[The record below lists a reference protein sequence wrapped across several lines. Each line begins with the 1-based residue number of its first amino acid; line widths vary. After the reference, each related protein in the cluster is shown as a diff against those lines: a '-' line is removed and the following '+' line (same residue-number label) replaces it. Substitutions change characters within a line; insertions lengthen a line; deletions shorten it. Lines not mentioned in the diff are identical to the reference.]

1 MLKMYSFKNMLQLGI
16 IFFFLGLSLQVQSQN
31 PNFICNPNDF
41 KALKDFVN
49 SLETVVDFWDIRNST
64 NCCKWVGITCN
75 SSSSSNIGRVVKLE
89 LGKRRLNGKLSE
101 SLGNLDQ
108 LRTLNLTHNFLK
120 GSVPFKLLHLPN
132 LEVLDLSNNDLC
144 GVFPDSINLP
154 SLKSFNISDNS
165 FQGSVP
171 LGICKNSTR
180 VSVIKMGF
188 NHFIGSL
195 PTGIQSCGS
204 LEHLCLGSNLLS
216 GSLPVELFKLSRLTV
231 LSLQENRFDGQLS
244 SLIGNLSNLVHL
256 DICSNG
262 FSGNIPDVF
271 HSLRNLTYFS
281 AHSNRFF
288 GKIPTSL
295 ANSGSI
301 TSLSLRNNSLGG
313 TIELNCSAMISLVSL
328 DLATNGFIG
337 SVPDNLPY
345 CPKLQTINLARNN
358 FVGQIPES
366 FKNFHSLSSLS
377 VSNNSIHNIDAALR
391 ILQNCKNLTT
401 LVLTLNFR
409 DEELPT
415 DPSLQFNELKAL
427 IIANC
432 RLTGSVPQWLRNS
445 SKMQLLDLSWNRLM
459 GTLPPWIGDFKF
471 LFYMDLS
478 NNSLTGE
485 IPKEITGLQS
495 LISGP
500 IWMNEP
506 SPDFPFFLKRNVSVK
521 GLQYNQIFSFP
532 PTLELGNNFFTGAIW
547 PEFGNLKRLHV
558 LDLKSN
564 NLSGAIP
571 GGLSGMTSIEI
582 LDLSRNNLIGKIPSS
597 LVKCSFLSKFSV
609 AYNKLSGEV
618 PTGGQFATFSNSS
631 FEGNPGL
638 CGEHSTTPC
647 QNANQIPSGS
657 AARGKRRK
665 GTVIGMGIGIGLG
678 TAFLLAL
685 MYLIVVR
692 AGSCKVVDPEKEP
705 DASNKDREDLGSS
718 LVIFF
723 HNKDNNKQMSLDD
736 LLACTDNFDQ
746 SNIVGCGGFGLV
758 YKAIL
763 RDGRKVA
770 IKRLSGDYGQME
782 REFQAEVESL
792 SRAQHPNLVHLQGYC
807 KYRTDR
813 LLIYS
818 YMENGSLDYWLH
830 EKVDGPALLDWDMRL
845 QIAQGAARGL
855 AYLHQACEP
864 HILHRDIKSSNI
876 LLDENFEAHLAD
888 FGLARL
894 ILPYDTH
901 VTTDVVGTLGYIPPE
916 YGQASVATYKGD
928 VYSFGVVLLE
938 LLTGK
943 RPMDPCKP
951 RASRD
956 LISWVIQLKKQ
967 KRETEVFDPLVYNKQ
982 HAQEMLL
989 VFEIACLCLHE
1000 SPKIRPSS
1008 QQLVTWL
1015 DNINTPPGVHVF

>member
-1 MLKMYSFKNMLQLGI
+1 MGVLQFGVIFLFLGI
-16 IFFFLGLSLQVQSQN
+16 CFQAQSQN
-31 PNFICNPNDF
+31 LQNLICNPKDF
-41 KALKDFVN
+41 KALEGFVK
-49 SLETVVDFWDIRNST
+49 SLETVLDFWDLGNST
-64 NCCKWVGITCN
+64 NCCNLVGVTCD
-75 SSSSSNIGRVVKLE
+75 SGRVVKLE

-101 SLGNLDQ
+101 SLGNLDE
-108 LRTLNLTHNFLK
+108 LRTLNLSHNFLK
-120 GSVPFKLLHLPN
+120 GPVPFTLLHLSK
-132 LEVLDLSNNDLC
+132 LEVLDLSNNDFFGL
-144 GVFPDSINLP
+144 FPSSMNLP
-154 SLKSFNISDNS
+154 LLQVFNISDNS
-165 FQGSVP
+165 FEGPVP
-171 LGICKNSTR
+171 MGICENSTR
-180 VSVIKMGF
+180 VSVIKMGVNYF
-188 NHFIGSL
+188 NGSL
-195 PTGIQSCGS
+195 PVGIGNCGS
-204 LEHLCLGSNLLS
+204 LELFCLGSNLLS
-216 GSLPVELFKLSRLTV
+216 GSLPDELFKLPRLTV
-231 LSLQENRFDGQLS
+231 LSLQENRISGQLS
-244 SLIGNLSNLVHL
+244 SQIGNLSSLVHL

-271 HSLRNLTYFS
+271 DRLGNLTYLS

-288 GKIPTSL
+288 GNIPTSL
-295 ANSGSI
+295 ANSGTVS
-301 TSLSLRNNSLGG
+301 SLSLRNNSLGG
-313 TIELNCSAMISLVSL
+313 IIELNCSAMVSLVSL
-328 DLATNGFIG
+328 DLATNGFRG
-337 SVPDNLPY
+337 LVPDYLPN
-345 CPKLQTINLARNN
+345 CQRLQTINLARNS
-358 FVGQIPES
+358 FTGQLPES

-377 VSNNSIHNIDAALR
+377 VSNNSMHNIDAALR
-391 ILQNCKNLTT
+391 ILQHCKNLST

-409 DEELPT
+409 DEVLPT
-415 DPSLQFNELKAL
+415 DPSLHFSELKAL

-432 RLTGSVPQWLRNS
+432 RLTGVVPQWLRNS
-445 SKMQLLDLSWNRLM
+445 SKLQLLDLSWNRLT
-459 GTLPPWIGDFKF
+459 GTLPPWIGDFQF
-471 LFYMDLS
+471 LFYLDFS
-478 NNSLTGE
+478 NNSFTGE
-485 IPKEITGLQS
+485 IPKEITGLKS
-495 LISGP
+495 LISGRVS
-500 IWMNEP
+500 MNEP
-506 SPDFPFFLKRNVSVK
+506 SPDFPFFLKRNVSVR

-532 PTLELGNNFFTGAIW
+532 PTLELGNNFLSGAIL

-564 NLSGAIP
+564 NLSGTIP
-571 GGLSGMTSIEI
+571 SSLSGMASVEN
-582 LDLSRNNLIGKIPSS
+582 LDLSHNNLIGNIPSS
-597 LVKCSFLSKFSV
+597 LVQCSFMSKFSV
-609 AYNKLSGEV
+609 AYNKLSGEI
-618 PTGGQFATFSNSS
+618 PTGGQFPTFPTSS
-631 FEGNPGL
+631 FEGNQGL
-638 CGEHSTTPC
+638 CGEHGTPC
-647 QNANQIPSGS
+647 QNGS
-657 AARGKRRK
+657 QVPHDSVKGKRRKGKRRK

-678 TAFLLAL
+678 TIFLLAL
-685 MYLIVVR
+685 MYLIVIR
-692 AGSCKVVDPEKEP
+692 ASSRKVVDQEKEL
-705 DASNKDREDLGSS
+705 DASNRELEDLGSS

-723 HNKDNNKQMSLDD
+723 HNKENTKEMCLDD
-736 LLACTDNFDQ
+736 LLKCTDNFDQ

-830 EKVDGPALLDWDMRL
+830 EKVDGPALLDWDLRL

-855 AYLHQACEP
+855 AYLHLACDP

-888 FGLARL
+888 FGLAR
-894 ILPYDTH
+894 IIRPYDTH

-938 LLTGK
+938 LLTCK

-956 LISWVIQLKKQ
+956 LISWVYQLKKQ
-967 KRETEVFDPLVYNKQ
+967 KRETEVFDPLIYDKQ
-982 HAQEMLL
+982 HAKEMLL
-989 VFEIACLCLHE
+989 VLEIACLCLHE

-1015 DNINTPPGVHVF
+1015 DNINTPPDVHVF

>member
-1 MLKMYSFKNMLQLGI
+1 MQKFSFSSFRKMGVLQLCV
-16 IFFFLGLSLQVQSQN
+16 IFLFLGVCVRAQSQN
-31 PNFICNPNDF
+31 PRNSTCNPKDL
-41 KALKDFVN
+41 KALEDFVK
-49 SLETVVDFWDIRNST
+49 SLEAGVDVWDIGNST
-64 NCCKWVGITCN
+64 NCCNLVGVTCD
-75 SSSSSNIGRVVKLE
+75 SGRVVTLQ

-101 SLGNLDQ
+101 SLGDLDE
-108 LRTLNLTHNFLK
+108 LRTLNLSHNFLK
-120 GSVPFKLLHLPN
+120 GPVPFTLLHLPK
-132 LEVLDLSNNDLC
+132 LEVLDLSNNDLS
-144 GVFPDSINLP
+144 GVFVDSVNLP
-154 SLKSFNISDNS
+154 LLQIFNISDNS
-165 FQGSVP
+165 FEGPVP
-171 LGICKNSTR
+171 LSICENSTR
-180 VSVIKMGF
+180 VSVIKMGVNYF
-188 NHFIGSL
+188 NGSL
-195 PTGIQSCGS
+195 PSSIGSCRS
-204 LEHLCLGSNLLS
+204 LELFCIGSNLVS
-216 GSLPVELFKLSRLTV
+216 GSLPDELFELPRLAV
-231 LSLQENRFDGQLS
+231 LSLQENRFSGQLGS
-244 SLIGNLSNLVHL
+244 KIGNLSNLVHL

-262 FSGNIPDVF
+262 FSGDIPDVF
-271 HSLRNLTYFS
+271 HKFGNLTYLS

-288 GKIPTSL
+288 GNIPTSL
-295 ANSGSI
+295 ANSGTV

-313 TIELNCSAMISLVSL
+313 IIELNCSAMVSLASL
-328 DLATNGFIG
+328 DLATNRFRG
-337 SVPDNLPY
+337 SVPENLPD
-345 CPKLQTINLARNN
+345 CPRLQTINLARNR
-358 FVGQIPES
+358 FTGQIPES
-366 FKNFHSLSSLS
+366 FKNFHSLSLLS
-377 VSNNSIHNIDAALR
+377 VSNNSMHNIDAALR
-391 ILQNCKNLTT
+391 ILQHCKNLST
-401 LVLTLNFR
+401 LVLTLNFW

-415 DPSLQFNELKAL
+415 DPSLQFSELKAL

-432 RLTGSVPQWLRNS
+432 RLTGRVPQWLKSS
-445 SKMQLLDLSWNRLM
+445 SKLQLLDLSWNRLT
-459 GTLPPWIGDFKF
+459 GTLPPWIGDFQF
-471 LFYMDLS
+471 LFYLDFS
-478 NNSLTGE
+478 NNSFTGE
-485 IPKEITGLQS
+485 IPKEITGLRS

-500 IWMNEP
+500 VSMNEP
-506 SPDFPFFLKRNVSVK
+506 SPDFPFFLKRNVSIR

-532 PTLELGNNFFTGAIW
+532 PTLELGNNFLTGAIL
-547 PEFGNLKRLHV
+547 PEFGNLKKLHV

-564 NLSGAIP
+564 NLSGTIP
-571 GGLSGMTSIEI
+571 GSLSGMTSVENM
-582 LDLSRNNLIGKIPSS
+582 DLSHNNLIGNIPSS
-597 LVKCSFLSKFSV
+597 LVQCSFLSKFSV
-609 AYNKLSGEV
+609 AYNKLSGEI
-618 PTGGQFATFSNSS
+618 PSGGQFQTFPNSS

-638 CGEHSTTPC
+638 CGEHGSTPC
-647 QNANQIPSGS
+647 QNASQVPRDSVGK
-657 AARGKRRK
+657 GKRRK

-685 MYLIVVR
+685 MYLIVIR
-692 AGSCKVVDPEKEP
+692 ASSRKVVDQEKEL
-705 DASNKDREDLGSS
+705 DAANKELEDLGSS

-723 HNKDNNKQMSLDD
+723 HNKESNKEMCLDD
-736 LLACTDNFDQ
+736 LLKCTNNFDQ

-792 SRAQHPNLVHLQGYC
+792 SRAQHPNLVHLLGYC

-830 EKVDGPALLDWDMRL
+830 EKVDGPAVLDWDLRL

-855 AYLHQACEP
+855 TYLHQACEP

-876 LLDENFEAHLAD
+876 LLDENFDAHLAD

-938 LLTGK
+938 LLTCK

-951 RASRD
+951 RANRN
-956 LISWVIQLKKQ
+956 LISWVIQMKQQ
-967 KRETEVFDPLVYNKQ
+967 KRETEVFDPLIYDKQ

-989 VFEIACLCLHE
+989 VLEIACLCLHE

-1008 QQLVTWL
+1008 QQLVSWL
-1015 DNINTPPGVHVF
+1015 DNINTPPDVHVF